1 MSSHFMLW
9 KNYKGERD
17 MLNMELVEKIDAL
30 ALVDKDGF
38 VLMQEKFHNLE
49 ESDTQV
55 VLLQEMEDDKIAL
68 LVCASD
74 WGMMKIAQSLVM
86 RVAER
91 TGRPFPF
98 LVSQLMGPIL
108 HEGSEK

>member
-1 MSSHFMLW
+1 
-9 KNYKGERD
+9 

-38 VLMQEKFHNLE
+38 VLMQEKFHDLE
-49 ESDTQV
+49 KSDTQV

-86 RVAER
+86 RVAEK

-108 HEGSEK
+108 HEGAENEI